1 MDRTD
6 GRVRARVVLA
16 AVLATLGAVSCL
28 SPSRPTPSRPACPAP
43 RVNVRDWSV
52 LQDESGVRF
61 RLPRDFIE
69 RPHEAGGREWALRGD
84 FQQYVMTGLIRS
96 STPVEALGRAPGP
109 GMMEMMQC
117 IDSVDGQAVLV
128 QAWRTRDGT
137 FRNGRRLDRY
147 DVFAVVALAPSLR
160 FYLASGGYE
169 RSTQDFAL
177 AAVRTLSVPR

>member
-6 GRVRARVVLA
+6 GRVRARIGLA

-28 SPSRPTPSRPACPAP
+28 PHSRPTPSRPACPGP
-43 RVNVRDWSV
+43 RLDARDWMV
-52 LQDESGVRF
+52 VQDESGVGF
-61 RLPRDFIE
+61 RLPRDFVE

-84 FQQYVMTGLIRS
+84 FQQYVETGLIRS
-96 STPVEALGRAPGP
+96 STPVEAMGRAPGA

-117 IDSVDGQAVLV
+117 IDSVGGQAVLV

-147 DVFAVVALAPSLR
+147 DVFAVVALEPSLR